1 MDAAD
6 VVLREIERLGER
18 KFLPSIGPVK
28 GKVLAEVV
36 QKAKPKRIVEV
47 GALYGYSCILMG
59 KNAPTAKIT
68 TVEFDPEHVRITR
81 ENIKKA
87 GMEDRI
93 EVVQGDGTKVL
104 SGLKGSFDLVF
115 LDAAKEQYLAYLKAV
130 EKNLHKGSVVVADNV
145 GVFADQMKDFL
156 DYIRKSDS
164 YKSRT
169 VETGLEY
176 AGGQDAMEISEKI
189 R

>member
-1 MDAAD
+1 MDVAD

-28 GKVLAEVV
+28 GKVLAEVI

-47 GALYGYSCILMG
+47 GALYGYSSILMG

-68 TVEFDPEHVRITR
+68 TVEFDPEHVRVTR

-87 GMEDRI
+87 RMEDRI
-93 EVVQGDGTKVL
+93 EVVQGDGTQVL

-115 LDAAKEQYLAYLKAV
+115 LDAAKKLWRSARRFASDLV
-130 EKNLHKGSVVVADNV
+130 LFFGSL
-145 GVFADQMKDFL
+145 GVSRNFL
-156 DYIRKSDS
+156 RRRNQSF
-164 YKSRT
+164 T
-169 VETGLEY
+169 VSVPFTLTG
-176 AGGQDAMEISEKI
+176 QFD
-189 R
+189 RF